1 VAPVPPV
8 RAEPRVAEPP
18 PAPARPAPR
27 PAPVPEPAMPSEAQ
41 IVGLLD
47 GYRRAF
53 EQGDIQGY
61 LQRLSD
67 NPSENANQGRDWFRQ
82 SYSRLF
88 EQTEGRRLRIQ
99 VDEVRP
105 NGGAWDVTARF
116 DMEVEYP
123 GRAPVSASGP
133 IRYRVVQQGEELRLD
148 RISY

>member
-1 VAPVPPV
+1 
-8 RAEPRVAEPP
+8 
-18 PAPARPAPR
+18 
-27 PAPVPEPAMPSEAQ
+27 MPSEAQ
-41 IVGLLD
+41 IVALLE
-47 GYRRAF
+47 GYSRAF

-61 LQRLSD
+61 MQRLSD

-99 VDEVRP
+99 VEEVRP
-105 NGGAWDVTARF
+105 NGSAWDVTARF
-116 DMEVEYP
+116 DLEVEYP
-123 GRAPVSASGP
+123 GRAPVSAGGP